1 MNQIENIK
9 FFSDTKFLLN
19 NEHKSIGCLDLAI
32 MNLRDQKISKCEVSS
47 RKKVNEPLLKTFSHT
62 LINALMLSCVLPSSR
77 HRDSSA
83 DFTMIGRFTKSDI
96 ESSHKDARKL
106 TLCMWSIRL
115 NMIFL
120 LNTRRRMQKWGIL
133 NQIGL
138 TYYLA
143 QEDDPLNVS

>member
-1 MNQIENIK
+1 MKSMKN
-9 FFSDTKFLLN
+9 FL
-19 NEHKSIGCLDLAI
+19 KSSGCLDLAI
-32 MNLRDQKISKCEVSS
+32 MNSRDQKISKCEVSS

-83 DFTMIGRFTKSDI
+83 DFTIIGTKSDI
-96 ESSHKDARKL
+96 ESSYKDARKL
-106 TLCMWSIRL
+106 TLYMWPIRL

-120 LNTRRRMQKWGIL
+120 FKTRRRMQKWGLL

-138 TYYLA
+138 TYQLRA
-143 QEDDPLNVS
+143 QEKGYLLKSTSVKKTT